1 MSTSTLRAQ
10 PHPTTGMYLTGHAG
24 AMLFALILFVASLI
38 LLPLHYSGDQLFYS
52 ALYREIP
59 LLHSW
64 EDRSQAYFWHTSA
77 MEPVYLGLITLGS
90 PYLPK
95 EFLFSLVNTALA
107 YGLGLW
113 LFSRRVAPVIIMLLA
128 VNFYLVVLFYS
139 AERLKLS
146 MTFLIWGMLLESR
159 GRYILFALAVGSHFQ
174 SSLLLFS
181 ILTWTTAK
189 PGGRYLLPLA
199 GAGIAGAAFIY
210 LQDSNP
216 LLLAYLT
223 NKFDQYSIEESF
235 SLFVMVKPVAFMLGT
250 MYYSGL
256 RWRSFLT
263 FLPILA
269 ATYFVGSDRIALF
282 GYFIFMYFALQRN
295 RGMNVGALASAG
307 YFAYAGMLYIV
318 TFIET
323 GHGLSK

>member
-1 MSTSTLRAQ
+1 
-10 PHPTTGMYLTGHAG
+10 
-24 AMLFALILFVASLI
+24 MLFALFLFVASWI
-38 LLPLHYSGDQLFYS
+38 LLPLHYSGDQLYYS
-52 ALYREIP
+52 ELYREIP
-59 LLHSW
+59 QLNSW
-64 EDRSQAYFWHTSA
+64 EDRFQAYFWHTSA

-95 EFLFSLVNTALA
+95 EFLFSLVNAALA

-113 LFSRRVAPVIIMLLA
+113 LFSRRVTPIVITMLA

-181 ILTWTTAK
+181 ILIWTTAK
-189 PGGRYLLPLA
+189 PGERYLLPWA
-199 GAGIAGAAFIY
+199 GAGISGAAFVY

-216 LLLAYLT
+216 PLVAYLM
-223 NKFDQYSIEESF
+223 NKFDQYSIKESF
-235 SLFVMVKPVAFMLGT
+235 SFFVMVKPVVFMLGT
-250 MYYSGL
+250 MHYSGQL
-256 RWRSFLT
+256 WRSFIT

-269 ATYFVGSDRIALF
+269 ATYFVGSDRIVLF

-295 RGMNVGALASAG
+295 RGMNVGALTSAG
-307 YFAYAGMLYIV
+307 YFAYGGMLYIV

-323 GHGLSK
+323 GHGL